1 MARRIEDKFE
11 PEELPYAISV
21 WSFLTENGNFGG
33 WQLSLELMTP
43 VYDLVLQNQQ
53 NIVQYEQVTDE
64 DTLVL
69 QYIKLILP
77 LLKRLNATDRANFAM
92 GFLESV
98 VEWNTED

>member
-1 MARRIEDKFE
+1 MAKRIEDEFE
-11 PEELPYAISV
+11 GEQIDYVPRV

-43 VYDLVLQNQQ
+43 VYDLVLQHQL

-64 DTLVL
+64 DTLEL

-77 LLKRLNATDRANFAM
+77 LLQRLDAKDRADFAS
-92 GFLESV
+92 GFMESV
-98 VEWNTED
+98 VDWYTDD